1 MRARVSHDKKAC
13 VLEVSVRVPFMGA
26 MDYQFRWITNDD
38 CYSGFL
44 AEAVNKSIHEI
55 KVEAYAQGFRDAK
68 AKRAKRYAF

>member
-1 MRARVSHDKKAC
+1 
-13 VLEVSVRVPFMGA
+13 MGA